1 MSIEQA
7 IAELTAALK
16 ENSELLRK
24 RLSAKPEPVEEPEPE
39 PEPVEEPE
47 PEPVEEPVSY
57 PAVQD
62 AVLAYATAKG
72 KDATLRI
79 LAQFG
84 VTTAT
89 KLAPE
94 QYAAVVTAFGEAT

>member
-39 PEPVEEPE
+39 PVA
-47 PEPVEEPVSY
+47 EPVSY

>member
-7 IAELTAALK
+7 IAELTAALT
-16 ENSELLRK
+16 ENSDLLRK
-24 RLSAKPEPVEEPEPE
+24 RLSAE

-47 PEPVEEPVSY
+47 PEPVAEPVSY

>member
-24 RLSAKPEPVEEPEPE
+24 RLSAKPEPVAEPE
-39 PEPVEEPE
+39 PEPVA
-47 PEPVEEPVSY
+47 EPVSY

>member
-39 PEPVEEPE
+39 PVEEPE
-47 PEPVEEPVSY
+47 PEPVAEPVSY

>member
-24 RLSAKPEPVEEPEPE
+24 RLSAE

-47 PEPVEEPVSY
+47 PEPVAEPVSY

>member
-24 RLSAKPEPVEEPEPE
+24 RLSAKPEPVAEPE

-47 PEPVEEPVSY
+47 PEPVAEPVSY

>member
-24 RLSAKPEPVEEPEPE
+24 RLSAKPEPVA
-39 PEPVEEPE
+39 
-47 PEPVEEPVSY
+47 EPVSY